1 MSDVHPS
8 SFPQSPMPSS
18 DRQAQIAEI
27 VRDQGEARVDDLAD
41 LFHVSSQTIRKDF
54 NVMCAKGLLRRVH
67 GGVELAHANA
77 QHYDLRRILN
87 FVAKKK
93 IGQAT
98 AKLIPNDVTL
108 AVSVGT
114 TPELAVSC
122 LEHHQGL
129 QVFSNNLHAALTAHA
144 FGNAEVTI
152 AGGRLRSS
160 EADVVGSSAVNFFE
174 GYRFDIGLF
183 GIAAVSAD
191 GALLDLSEADA
202 QAREAITRN
211 AAKKILVL
219 DSTKFSR
226 RAHACCGH
234 VTKVDHV
241 VCETRPPAAICE
253 MLIDAEVNLIICDEA
268 TL

>member
-1 MSDVHPS
+1 MSNANPS
-8 SFPQSPMPSS
+8 SLPQGPVPSS

-27 VRDQGEARVDDLAD
+27 VRDQGEARVDDLAS
-41 LFHVSSQTIRKDF
+41 LFLVSSQTIRKDI
-54 NVMCAKGLLRRVH
+54 NSMCEKGLLRRVH

-87 FVAKKK
+87 FAAKKK

-122 LEHHQGL
+122 LDQHHGL
-129 QVFSNNLHAALTAHA
+129 QIFSNNLHAALAAHA

-160 EADVVGSSAVNFFE
+160 EADVVGSSAVNFFQ
-174 GYRFDIGLF
+174 GYRFDVGLF
-183 GIAAVSAD
+183 GVAAVSTD

-202 QAREAITRN
+202 QAREAIMRN
-211 AAKKILVL
+211 AATKILVL
-219 DSTKFSR
+219 DATKFGR
-226 RAHACCGH
+226 RAHACSGH

-241 VCETRPPAAICE
+241 VCETRPPVAISD
-253 MLIDAEVNLIICDEA
+253 MLREAGVNLIICDEA
-268 TL
+268 ML

>member
-1 MSDVHPS
+1 MSNVNPS
-8 SFPQSPMPSS
+8 SLPQSSVPSS

-27 VRDQGEARVDDLAD
+27 VRADGKARVDDLATR
-41 LFHVSSQTIRKDF
+41 FHVSPQTIRKDF
-54 NVMCAKGLLRRVH
+54 NSMCEKGLLRRVH
-67 GGVELAHANA
+67 GGVELAHATA

-87 FVAKKK
+87 FAAKKK
-93 IGQAT
+93 IGHAT
-98 AKLIPNDVTL
+98 AKLIPDDVTL

-129 QVFSNNLHAALTAHA
+129 RVFSNNLHAALTAHA

-160 EADVVGSSAVNFFE
+160 EADVVGSSAVHFFE
-174 GYRFDIGLF
+174 SYRFDIGLF
-183 GIAAVSAD
+183 GVAAVSAD

-211 AAKKILVL
+211 AATKILVL
-219 DSTKFSR
+219 DSTKFGR
-226 RAHACCGH
+226 RAHACNGH
-234 VTKVDHV
+234 ITKVDHV
-241 VCETRPPAAICE
+241 VCETRPPAAIYE
-253 MLIDAEVNLIICDEA
+253 MLSAAGVNLIICDEA
-268 TL
+268 ML

>member
-1 MSDVHPS
+1 MSDENQPS
-8 SFPQSPMPSS
+8 LLQTPVPSA

-27 VRDQGEARVDDLAD
+27 VRAEGEARVDDLAN
-41 LFHVSSQTIRKDF
+41 LFQVSSQTIRKDF
-54 NVMCAKGLLRRVH
+54 NGMCEKGLLRRVH
-67 GGVELAHANA
+67 GGVELAHATA

-87 FVAKKK
+87 FAAKKK
-93 IGQAT
+93 IGQAA
-98 AKLIPNDVTL
+98 AKLIPSDVTL

-129 QVFSNNLHAALTAHA
+129 QVFSNNLHAALTAHT
-144 FGNAEVTI
+144 FGTAEVTI
-152 AGGRLRSS
+152 AGGRLRSA
-160 EADVVGSSAVNFFE
+160 EADIVGSAAVNFFD

-183 GIAAVSAD
+183 GVAAVSAD

-211 AAKKILVL
+211 AATKILVL
-219 DSTKFSR
+219 DSTKFRR
-226 RAHACCGH
+226 RAHACSGH

-241 VCETRPPAAICE
+241 VCDTRPPAAICE
-253 MLIDAEVNLIICDEA
+253 MLCAAGVNLIICDEA
-268 TL
+268 MA